1 MDLTFEAP
9 TPQNGQTHS
18 NNSLVSSVFYHFVGL
33 GLKSGMIFKKATT
46 NNYKNNC
53 STSTIYFMPFS
64 SARNGF
70 ESAFVRRLLNKPWKW
85 VVGFTP
91 IFFLLNIWISR
102 RKEKKH

>member
-53 STSTIYFMPFS
+53 C
-64 SARNGF
+64 
-70 ESAFVRRLLNKPWKW
+70 KP
-85 VVGFTP
+85 
-91 IFFLLNIWISR
+91 
-102 RKEKKH
+102 